1 MTIIFDYSFSVV
13 FLLEYCL

>member
-1 MTIIFDYSFSVV
+1 MTIILDYSFSVV